1 MVECILSV
9 CVRAS
14 VSVCLCY
21 ICVAYYIVCH
31 NCGIFSSSSPYQKR
45 LIYYVNP
52 RKRITETRSCCF
64 KRVYILVVV
73 FFSRECL
80 FLPNYSFVFS
90 FFSYMGIFRYYCC
103 CCCCWCFFPACT
115 FCSVQFLTVYR
126 LHLING
132 SFFSLFFCSPPHN
145 TSNCSKFK
153 F

>member
-1 MVECILSV
+1 MCILSV
-9 CVRAS
+9 CVR
-14 VSVCLCY
+14 VCVCY
-21 ICVAYYIVCH
+21 ICRAYYIVCH

-64 KRVYILVVV
+64 KRVYILGVV
-73 FFSRECL
+73 FLCVSFSPELYFCV
-80 FLPNYSFVFS
+80 FVF
-90 FFSYMGIFRYYCC
+90 FYMGIFSAITVAAAV
-103 CCCCWCFFPACT
+103 FSTCT

-132 SFFSLFFCSPPHN
+132 SFFVCSFALLSCTPSHN
-145 TSNCSKFK
+145 TSKCSKFK